1 MSENSYQIL
10 FLNLTSGSGAFN
22 DRRLLGRRRTVTVSP
37 RERLPTGRGRQT
49 HAAIDAA
56 ARAVVA
62 RKGFLATTIVDIA
75 AEAGK
80 SAASFYNDYDSKES
94 MVRESMVNDDDP
106 ELTALA
112 RDSMLDQFCYCQ
124 LTGDGSGETVDDGA
138 VPT

>member
-1 MSENSYQIL
+1 M
-10 FLNLTSGSGAFN
+10 
-22 DRRLLGRRRTVTVSP
+22 TVSP
-37 RERLPTGRGRQT
+37 RERLPTVRGRQT

-62 RKGFLATTIVDIA
+62 RKGFLASTTIDDSPPRPA
-75 AEAGK
+75 
-80 SAASFYNDYDSKES
+80 SRSASFYDDYDSRS
-94 MVRESMVNDDDP
+94 VDGSAAAIVRHDDDP

-112 RDSMLDQFCYCQ
+112 RVSMLNQFCYCQ